1 MIRPNALRCAALVL
15 ACLPPFL
22 AQADEF
28 DNPAAEA
35 DSLSPELEPVTSLLT
50 HKLFMRT
57 GYGPD
62 ETRLGED
69 RRTFFSLRYEPS
81 YRWYSP
87 EQRWAR
93 WELFGRLWLN
103 YDTDPNALQNT
114 EGSDENLSRRR
125 HAYSEAREFYARR
138 NLLGDDP
145 RFSATF
151 GRQRFSDRFGIWW
164 DDSIEALRLDYNDSF
179 ASGFVAVAEKFYYYN
194 SDDNRLDPRDKNI
207 RYLMAE
213 YAWRWHADHWI
224 GARLLHEDDH
234 SGSSVD
240 DRQDFDG
247 LRYGI
252 FLRGDTRQLTSLV
265 SDYQLEAVRL
275 DGTQDI
281 TQVNGQRERSDK
293 RGWAL
298 VGDVGKRFES
308 LPWTPRV
315 GLSAGLTD
323 RPDDSGNDGFS
334 LNRIQSDRRNDPFS
348 YSSRL
353 VSNLVSVNL
362 SNLAFYGISLETQP
376 TDRSQ
381 LDMRLSDLRLRN
393 ASAQLPLRTTTDGLV
408 RDSGSSQLGQVLD
421 INHYWRMFPLAYDG
435 KRIQLNTLTS
445 LSYFRAG
452 SALEIGDDYQVTLG
466 ITLTY

>member
-1 MIRPNALRCAALVL
+1 VIRPNTLRCAALL
-15 ACLPPFL
+15 IACLPPVL
-22 AQADEF
+22 AQAEEI
-28 DNPAAEA
+28 DNQPAAA
-35 DSLSPELEPVTSLLT
+35 SSLSPELEPVTSLLT
-50 HKLFMRT
+50 HKVFMRT

-81 YRWYSP
+81 YRWFSP
-87 EQRWAR
+87 EQRWAK
-93 WELFGRLWLN
+93 WEAFGRLWLN
-103 YDTDPNALQNT
+103 YDTDPNALQDN
-114 EGSDENLSRRR
+114 EGNDENLSRRR
-125 HAYSEAREFYARR
+125 HAYSEAREFYVRR

-145 RFSATF
+145 RLSATF

-164 DDSIEALRLDYNDSF
+164 DDSIEAMRLDYNDSF

-194 SDDNRLDPRDKNI
+194 SDDNRLDPRDKDI

-224 GARLLHEDDH
+224 GARLLHEDDY
-234 SGSSVD
+234 SGSSPD

-265 SDYQLEAVRL
+265 SDYQLEVVRL
-275 DGTQDI
+275 DGKQEI
-281 TQVNGQRERSDK
+281 TQNNGQRDRGDK
-293 RGWAL
+293 RGWAV
-298 VGDVGKRFES
+298 VGDVGKRVES

-315 GLSAGLTD
+315 SLTAGLTD

-362 SNLAFYGISLETQP
+362 SNLAFYGVGLETRP

-381 LDMRLSDLRLRN
+381 LDVRLSDLRLRN
-393 ASAQLPLRTTTDGLV
+393 ASAQLPLRTTNEGVV
-408 RDSGSSQLGQVLD
+408 RDTGSSHLGQVMD

>member
-265 SDYQLEAVRL
+265 SDYQLEAVWL

-281 TQVNGQRERSDK
+281 TQANGQRERSDK

-381 LDMRLSDLRLRN
+381 MDMRLSDLRLRN

-408 RDSGSSQLGQVLD
+408 RDSGSSHLGQVLD

>member
-1 MIRPNALRCAALVL
+1 MIRPNTLRCAALL
-15 ACLPPFL
+15 IACLPPVL
-22 AQADEF
+22 AQAEEI
-28 DNPAAEA
+28 DNQPAAA
-35 DSLSPELEPVTSLLT
+35 SSLSPELEPVTSLLT
-50 HKLFMRT
+50 HKVFMRT

-81 YRWYSP
+81 YRWFSP
-87 EQRWAR
+87 EQRWAK
-93 WELFGRLWLN
+93 WEAFGRLWLN
-103 YDTDPNALQNT
+103 YDTDPNALQDN
-114 EGSDENLSRRR
+114 EGNDENLSRRR
-125 HAYSEAREFYARR
+125 HAYSEAREFYIRR

-194 SDDNRLDPRDKNI
+194 SDDNRLDPQDKNI

-234 SGSSVD
+234 SGSSPD

-247 LRYGI
+247 LRYGV
-252 FLRGDTRQLTSLV
+252 FLRGDTRELTSLI
-265 SDYQLEAVRL
+265 SDYQLEVVRL

-281 TQVNGQRERSDK
+281 TQNNGQRDRGDK
-293 RGWAL
+293 RGWAV

-315 GLSAGLTD
+315 GFTAGLTD
-323 RPDDSGNDGFS
+323 RPDDSGSDGFS

-362 SNLAFYGISLETQP
+362 SNLAFYGVSLETRP

-381 LDMRLSDLRLRN
+381 LDVRLSDLRLRN
-393 ASAQLPLRTTTDGLV
+393 ASAQLPLRTTNEGVV
-408 RDSGSSQLGQVLD
+408 RDTGSSHLGQVMD